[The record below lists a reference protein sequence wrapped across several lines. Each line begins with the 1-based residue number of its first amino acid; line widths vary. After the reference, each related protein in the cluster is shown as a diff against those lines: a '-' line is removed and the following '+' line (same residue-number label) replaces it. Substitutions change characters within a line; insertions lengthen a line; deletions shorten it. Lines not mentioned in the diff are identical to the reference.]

1 MMARSPVYLAD
12 HIKADVMLVQGAV
25 DRRAPIQHSIKMR
38 KALERAGKDV
48 RWKSVSRDG
57 LGFAGVT
64 EELDRYQ
71 EMAEFMAP
79 HLALDLEPIDWSAD

>member
-1 MMARSPVYLAD
+1 MYLAD
-12 HIKADVMLVQGAV
+12 RIKADVMLVQGAV

-48 RWKSVSRDG
+48 RWKTEPRQG
-57 LGFAGVT
+57 HGFAGVT
-64 EELDRYQ
+64 DALELYQ

-79 HLALDLEPIDWSAD
+79 HLALDLEPIDWSTD